1 MKKTIRQWAALLI
14 AAVSIL
20 VAQSAQAQTD
30 ELKQAIEAIKQVDK
44 HGAGHEPAV
53 QAMRVLNSASV
64 DQVPEILAGMDG
76 ANRLATNWL
85 RSAVVSIVG
94 RADAIPIEQIKSY
107 FENPEGSQLGRLM
120 AFDLLDETNEGWA
133 ESIVPDLIDD
143 PSLPLR
149 RKAVKS
155 WIAKA
160 KKAELQ
166 ESLGILAT
174 ALEKARDVD
183 QVQQIAN
190 LLGEKGVAIDLQKQL
205 GFLGT
210 WQLVGAFDNKSE
222 SGFDVP
228 AGPELALDNID
239 LMATYTDMDSKEVTW
254 SQYTTAEPT
263 GVVDLNDAI
272 GNVKGATAYCF
283 ATFLGQEDRP
293 CEIRIGC
300 INAHKVWVNGE
311 LIASN
316 EIYHNGISPDK
327 FSAPA
332 KIRKGENQILV
343 KVCQNEQ
350 TEPWAQRWQF
360 QLRICDETGKAIQPA
375 KPAPARD

>member
-1 MKKTIRQWAALLI
+1 MRKSLLQLTAPLM
-14 AAVSIL
+14 AAVSLI

-30 ELKQAIEAIKQVDK
+30 ELRQAIEVIKQVDK
-44 HGAGHEPAV
+44 HGAGHESAV
-53 QAMRVLNSASV
+53 KAMRVLNSASV

-94 RADAIPIEQIKSY
+94 RADGIPTEPIKTY
-107 FENPEGSQLGRLM
+107 FENKDGSHLGRLM

-133 ESIVPDLIDD
+133 ESIVPNLIDD

-149 RKAVKS
+149 RKAIRS

-160 KKAELQ
+160 KKAETQ
-166 ESLGILAT
+166 ESFGILAT

-183 QVQQIAN
+183 QVQQVAK
-190 LLGEKGVAIDLQKQL
+190 LLGARGVAIDLQKQL
-205 GFLGT
+205 GFIGT
-210 WQLVGAFDNKSE
+210 WHLVGSFDNKNE
-222 SGFDVP
+222 AGFDVP
-228 AGPELALDNID
+228 GGPELDLDNID
-239 LMATYTDMDSKEVTW
+239 LKATYTDMDAIETTW
-254 SQYTTAEPT
+254 TQHTTAEPT

-272 GNVKGATAYCF
+272 GNVKGATAYAF
-283 ATFLGQEDRP
+283 ATFLGEEDRP

-300 INAHKVWVNGE
+300 INAHKIWINGE
-311 LIASN
+311 LVASN

-332 KIRKGENQILV
+332 KIRKGENQILI

-375 KPAPARD
+375 QPAPSRN